1 MDRPMLEVPLSTY
14 QIEHYVRADG
24 HVPYEEFFQ
33 ALKNIDARAVIRAR
47 LNRVR
52 LGNFGHCEPVGEG
65 VHELKIDFGP
75 GYRVYFGKVGLAVV
89 MLLCGGSKRTQSKDI
104 SLAIAYMAEYKK
116 RKKEG
121 KDADKKA

>member
-1 MDRPMLEVPLSTY
+1 MSTY
-14 QIEHYVRADG
+14 QIEHYQRSDG
-24 HVPYEEFFQ
+24 HVPYEDWFTS
-33 ALKNIDARAVIRAR
+33 LKDIGAKAVIRSR

-52 LGNFGHCEPVGEG
+52 VGNFGNCEPVGEG

-75 GYRVYFGKVGLAVV
+75 GYRVYFGKIGLSVV
-89 MLLCGGSKRTQSKDI
+89 LLLSGGSKKTQSRDI
-104 SLAIAYMAEYKK
+104 SAAITYFAEYKK

>member
-1 MDRPMLEVPLSTY
+1 VVAPFWEISLSTY
-14 QIEHYVRADG
+14 QIEHYVRPDG
-24 HVPYEEFFQ
+24 HVPYEDFFLS
-33 ALKNIDARAVIRAR
+33 LKDIEAKVIIRAR

-52 LGNFGHCEPVGEG
+52 LGNFGHCDPVGEG

-75 GYRVYFGKVGLAVV
+75 GYRVYFGKVGVSVV
-89 MLLCGGSKRTQSKDI
+89 LLLCGGPKKTQTKDI
-104 SLAIAYMAEYKK
+104 PQAIAYLAEYKK